1 MHQGAR
7 AGTARAVE
15 AATRVT
21 GTTKYKRRGLTRV
34 VGVAVVVVV
43 VRGRTLAPEAA
54 TRWTRTARRGGKGT
68 PGQVGRGVLRP
79 QGCWRSCC
87 CSCSQNFC
95 MTSVARGRG
104 RKKHHAQKYEGGGG
118 ESGQGC
124 YSREGENSRARSSYS
139 LDEDGSKRGQRHAKA
154 GRTGRVA
161 HSRKMRSPK
170 GCAYLSA

>member
-54 TRWTRTARRGGKGT
+54 THWTRTARRGGKGT

-87 CSCSQNFC
+87 CSCSQNNC
-95 MTSVARGRG
+95 MTTVARGRG

-124 YSREGENSRARSSYS
+124 YSREGRTLAPEAATRWTRTARRGGKGTPGQAGGSVLRTLGS
-139 LDEDGSKRGQRHAKA
+139 LGYQN
-154 GRTGRVA
+154 
-161 HSRKMRSPK
+161 
-170 GCAYLSA
+170 

>member
-54 TRWTRTARRGGKGT
+54 THWTRTARRGGKGT

-87 CSCSQNFC
+87 CSCSQNNC
-95 MTSVARGRG
+95 MTSVARCRG
-104 RKKHHAQKYEGGGG
+104 RKKSTTHR
-118 ESGQGC
+118 ST
-124 YSREGENSRARSSYS
+124 RAGAARA
-139 LDEDGSKRGQRHAKA
+139 AKA
-154 GRTGRVA
+154 ATRGKGELSRPKQLLAGRGRLEEGA
-161 HSRKMRSPK
+161 KARQGKLE
-170 GCAYLSA
+170 GACCAL

>member
-1 MHQGAR
+1 MYNLRCTRQGQREKKHFALR
-7 AGTARAVE
+7 RKGGDGESGRSCYSRDWDDEVQ
-15 AATRVT
+15 
-21 GTTKYKRRGLTRV
+21 KY
-34 VGVAVVVVV
+34 
-43 VRGRTLAPEAA
+43 RTN
-54 TRWTRTARRGGKGT
+54 
-68 PGQVGRGVLRP
+68 

-104 RKKHHAQKYEGGGG
+104 RKKHHAQRYEGGGG

-139 LDEDGSKRGQRHAKA
+139 LDEDGSKRGQRHARA

-161 HSRKMRSPK
+161 VSTNLGKPKELKFGYLRCMIHSKT
-170 GCAYLSA
+170 A